1 MRRKRMNVQIGP
13 FPEKKADD
21 QRAPINITVGAFLPG
36 HRFKDESPR
45 GIMNAVKKSLISFV
59 IAVILFVII
68 SNLISILQ

>member
-1 MRRKRMNVQIGP
+1 MHRKGVNVQMGP

-68 SNLISILQ
+68 SNLISNLQ